1 MYSPEAGDGNY
12 QSGFRSVEAAD
23 EKLCGGRSRGSSPC
37 DSLTRG
43 GDSNICWTRIGDSAL
58 ESSYYLVEENTTS
71 LRPKKEGKKKK
82 ERKKEQEEKEKTL
95 HCIPFTSITM
105 PSFWGYT
112 PPQPG
117 RITGS
122 NPLSQ
127 ESMDFKEQKSTQA
140 VWPWIRHYYASI
152 FSPVE
157 WRKYRNHKPTWLFK
171 SWATF
176 KTVSN

>member
-82 ERKKEQEEKEKTL
+82 ERKKEQEVERRSVAGEKKKCWLQSWMEQQVILGRWPRERHLGQVPHQHSCGLRATWPRRASPSHGLFCLLLWAKWS
-95 HCIPFTSITM
+95 PFL
-105 PSFWGYT
+105 P
-112 PPQPG
+112 
-117 RITGS
+117 
-122 NPLSQ
+122 
-127 ESMDFKEQKSTQA
+127 
-140 VWPWIRHYYASI
+140 
-152 FSPVE
+152 
-157 WRKYRNHKPTWLFK
+157 
-171 SWATF
+171 
-176 KTVSN
+176 

>member
-71 LRPKKEGKKKK
+71 LRPKKRRKKK
-82 ERKKEQEEKEKTL
+82 ERKKKGTRRKRKDLTLYSIYINYHAEFLGIHTPSARENHRVKSALSGIDGFQGTEIHSSCVTLDKTL
-95 HCIPFTSITM
+95 LCLNFLTCRMEKIP
-105 PSFWGYT
+105 
-112 PPQPG
+112 
-117 RITGS
+117 
-122 NPLSQ
+122 
-127 ESMDFKEQKSTQA
+127 KS
-140 VWPWIRHYYASI
+140 
-152 FSPVE
+152 
-157 WRKYRNHKPTWLFK
+157 
-171 SWATF
+171 
-176 KTVSN
+176 